1 MAVTSTAVTVSGA
14 LSEPKFKILILLL
27 SGMIFNIAETLK
39 VFSTFILAFRQPLS
53 HCALMA
59 NHLCGVSSYQGTN
72 PITGAPPA

>member
-39 VFSTFILAFRQPLS
+39 VFSTFMSLEWPLF
-53 HCALMA
+53 
-59 NHLCGVSSYQGTN
+59 
-72 PITGAPPA
+72 